1 MIKDINVEVIKP
13 LNILE
18 DGSFDPTKS
27 EWRYGGTIYHIK
39 TEEGIVTVQLEG
51 DLWYEP
57 NYQISSKSLLEVVT
71 EVIKLDKEMC
81 EG

>member
-27 EWRYGGTIYHIK
+27 EWRYGGIIYHVQ
-39 TEEGIVTVQLEG
+39 TESGVVTVQLEG

-57 NYQISSKSLLEVVT
+57 NYGISSESLLEVVT
-71 EVIKLDKEMC
+71 EVIRLDREMC
-81 EG
+81 GS